1 MSKIIRIT
9 QKSYEQLSQL
19 EQESGCSKQAIIEQA
34 IEQLSREKF
43 MDEVVKAYERLRS
56 DEKAWKEELEE
67 RAEWEMI
74 NDGLED
80 L

>member
-19 EQESGCSKQAIIEQA
+19 EQESGCSKQDIIEQA
-34 IEQLSREKF
+34 IEKLSREKF
-43 MDEVVKAYERLRS
+43 MEDVAQAYDKLKS
-56 DEKAWKEELEE
+56 DKNLWKEELEE